1 MSHEKNP
8 KMYSLTIGNNL
19 SDGLFVQIK
28 MHEGFS
34 LLIKGK
40 HKQGSAKDEKHVP
53 HTGYSMSRIWG
64 TEA

>member
-1 MSHEKNP
+1 MSHETNP
-8 KMYSLTIGNNL
+8 KMYSLTVGNNL

-40 HKQGSAKDEKHVP
+40 HKQDSAKDEKHVP
-53 HTGYSMSRIWG
+53 HMGDSMSRIWG